1 MLTIYSGQRRHGFC
15 DRASRRDFLRIGS
28 LALGGLTLP
37 QLLRAETAS
46 GRPSHKAVIMVY
58 LPGGPPHQDTFD
70 IKTAAP
76 SDVRGEFLPIDTRV
90 PGVQICELLP
100 RMAARMDKL
109 VAIRSVVGSIGDHAS
124 FQCLTGRSDRRQPTG
139 GWPEMGSLIARLQGP
154 TAAALPPFVGLS
166 PKMQHRPYNSGKP
179 GFLGPAYAPF
189 QPNGEG
195 KDDLVLKD
203 LTIERLADRRQLNA
217 ALDRLRGDLDTQG
230 MMDGLDAFKQQ
241 AFGVLGSSKLAEA
254 LDVSR
259 ERPEVLERYG
269 RGTAQHQGDG
279 APRLTE
285 HFLIA
290 RRLVEAGVRCVSLSF
305 SFWDWHGQNFQNAR
319 TNLPVLD
326 QAVTALVDDLY
337 ERGLERDVV
346 VCVWGEFG
354 RTPKI
359 NKDAGRD
366 HWPNVS
372 CALLAGG
379 GLRRAGDR
387 LDRSTGGRGQRP
399 ARPFSG
405 SAGHALPHAG
415 YRREPGHRARHVRP
429 AAIPARR
436 SSADPRADL
445 SRAPHAGPARCTQA
459 RLVARWPRRGRCTT
473 RPDSP

>member
-1 MLTIYSGQRRHGFC
+1 MLTIYSGQRRRGFC

-28 LALGGLTLP
+28 LAVGGLTLP

-124 FQCLTGRSDRRQPTG
+124 FQCLTGRTDRRQPTG

-230 MMDGLDAFKQQ
+230 MMDGLDTFKQQ

-326 QAVTALVDDLY
+326 QAVTAT
-337 ERGLERDVV
+337 
-346 VCVWGEFG
+346 G
-354 RTPKI
+354 RRPI
-359 NKDAGRD
+359 RAGPGAGRGRLRLGRVRPHAED
-366 HWPNVS
+366 QQRRRTRS
-372 CALLAGG
+372 LAQRFLRVAGR
-379 GLRRAGDR
+379 RRAA
-387 LDRSTGGRGQRP
+387 RGQVIGSTDRQGAEAKDRP
-399 ARPFSG
+399 VHFQEVLATLYHTLGIDANQATVPDMSGRPQYLLD
-405 SAGHALPHAG
+405 GHQPIHEL
-415 YRREPGHRARHVRP
+415 
-429 AAIPARR
+429 I
-436 SSADPRADL
+436 
-445 SRAPHAGPARCTQA
+445 
-459 RLVARWPRRGRCTT
+459 
-473 RPDSP
+473 